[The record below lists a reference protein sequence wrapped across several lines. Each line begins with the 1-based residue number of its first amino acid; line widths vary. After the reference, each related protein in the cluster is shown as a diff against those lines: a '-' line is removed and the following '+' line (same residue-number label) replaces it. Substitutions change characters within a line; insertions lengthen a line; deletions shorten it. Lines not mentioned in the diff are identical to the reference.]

1 MKKLL
6 MAVAVVGL
14 VGFATSCKKEC
25 KCSLAGVDFP
35 VGSAGVDTKEK
46 CTDFQDAYNDAG
58 TIVENFVKLT
68 CEWK

>member
-6 MAVAVVGL
+6 AVVAVVGL

-25 KCSLAGVDFP
+25 KCTLDGKDFP
-35 VGSAGVDTKEK
+35 TVGTLDTKEL
-46 CTDFQDAYNDAG
+46 CDAFQASSNLAQELLG
-58 TIVENFVKLT
+58 AEAPKVK

>member
-6 MAVAVVGL
+6 AVVAVVGL

-25 KCSLAGVDFP
+25 KCSAAGVTIDL
-35 VGSAGVDTKEK
+35 SALGIDTKEK
-46 CTDFQDAYNDAG
+46 CTDYEKATEG
-58 TIVENFVKLT
+58 MPGLK

>member
-6 MAVAVVGL
+6 AVVAVIGL

-25 KCSLAGVDFP
+25 KCTLLGVDYP
-35 VGSAGVDTKEK
+35 TTGVIDTKEA
-46 CTDFQDAYNDAG
+46 CDDFAKLFAG
-58 TIVENFVKLT
+58 DEEASSVLK

>member
-6 MAVAVVGL
+6 LVVAAVCL

-25 KCSLAGVDFP
+25 TCTVGPVKMDLTSLGI
-35 VGSAGVDTKEK
+35 DTKEK
-46 CTDFQDAYNDAG
+46 CTDYEKAAG
-58 TIVENFVKLT
+58 ETDGVMK